1 MMPTYP
7 QLLSPT
13 YEPHVYS
20 ASWQKQYVAQFFTL
34 ESGEKNGNSATY
46 RCRLHPEAPV
56 FKAHFPGFPVLP
68 GVLTLKMVV
77 DAINASQFFSTQTL
91 TVQSIGNAKYLA
103 VVNPQETQEV
113 EISVTLKAEK
123 NADEPA
129 VFQFK
134 ATVQNGETRFA
145 TFSFSCTAA
154 DFITVGVEENEVCA
168 VIPTYQNA
176 KTLLKVVADVHRVVD
191 TVFVVDDGSN
201 DGTAALLDKATGN
214 ERPEK
219 VLTHPKNCGKGA
231 ALKTGL
237 TYARQQGFRY
247 AVTVDADGQH
257 RADDIPALLK
267 AVEEEPDALAIGSRG
282 LQHEN
287 MPAKSTFANRFSN
300 FWFALQTLQ
309 RLPDTQSGLR
319 VYPLRCLHGLRWMSA
334 RYEAELTLLVFSAWA
349 GVKLLPVP
357 VSVYYPPRD
366 QRVTHFRPGR
376 DFTRISVL
384 NTLLCFLMVVYG
396 WPRIFADRLQGV
408 SKACFVS
415 RELFT
420 LTSCQIW

>member
-1 MMPTYP
+1 MSLTSI
-7 QLLSPT
+7 L
-13 YEPHVYS
+13 PHGK
-20 ASWQKQYVAQFFTL
+20 KQYVAQFFTL

-113 EISVTLKAEK
+113 EISVALKAEK
-123 NADEPA
+123 NADKPA

-154 DFITVGVEENEVCA
+154 DFITVGVEENEVCG

-247 AVTVDADGQH
+247 AVTMDADGQH

-267 AVEEEPDALAIGSRG
+267 AVEEEPDALVIGSRG

-396 WPRIFADRLQGV
+396 WPRIFCRQIARGV
-408 SKACFVS
+408 KGVF
-415 RELFT
+415 RK
-420 LTSCQIW
+420 

>member
-1 MMPTYP
+1 MS
-7 QLLSPT
+7 LSSIL
-13 YEPHVYS
+13 PHGK
-20 ASWQKQYVAQFFTL
+20 KQYVAQFFTL
-34 ESGEKNGNSATY
+34 EAGEKNGNSATY

-113 EISVTLKAEK
+113 EISVALKAEK

-257 RADDIPALLK
+257 RANDIPALLK

-319 VYPLRCLHGLRWMSA
+319 VYPLRRLHGLRWMSA

-396 WPRIFADRLQGV
+396 WPRIFCRQIARGV
-408 SKACFVS
+408 KGVVCK
-415 RELFT
+415 
-420 LTSCQIW
+420 

>member
-1 MMPTYP
+1 MSLTSI
-7 QLLSPT
+7 L
-13 YEPHVYS
+13 PHGK
-20 ASWQKQYVAQFFTL
+20 KQYVAQFFTL

-113 EISVTLKAEK
+113 EISVALKAEK

-176 KTLLKVVADVHRVVD
+176 KTLLQVVADVHRVVD

-319 VYPLRCLHGLRWMSA
+319 IYPLRRLHGLRWMSA

-396 WPRIFADRLQGV
+396 WPRIFCRQIARGV
-408 SKACFVS
+408 KGVF
-415 RELFT
+415 RK
-420 LTSCQIW
+420 

>member
-1 MMPTYP
+1 MSLTSI
-7 QLLSPT
+7 L
-13 YEPHVYS
+13 PHGK
-20 ASWQKQYVAQFFTL
+20 KQYVAQFFTL
-34 ESGEKNGNSATY
+34 EAGEKNGNSATY

-113 EISVTLKAEK
+113 EISVALKAEK
-123 NADEPA
+123 NADKPA

-257 RADDIPALLK
+257 RADDIPTLLK

-319 VYPLRCLHGLRWMSA
+319 VYPLRRLHGLRWMSA

-366 QRVTHFRPGR
+366 QRVTHFRLGR

-396 WPRIFADRLQGV
+396 WPRIFCRQIARGV
-408 SKACFVS
+408 KGVF
-415 RELFT
+415 RK
-420 LTSCQIW
+420 

>member
-1 MMPTYP
+1 MNLTSI
-7 QLLSPT
+7 L
-13 YEPHVYS
+13 PHGK
-20 ASWQKQYVAQFFTL
+20 KQYVAQFFTL

-113 EISVTLKAEK
+113 EISVALKAEK

-201 DGTAALLDKATGN
+201 DGTAALLDKATSN

-237 TYARQQGFRY
+237 TYACQQGFRY

-319 VYPLRCLHGLRWMSA
+319 VYPLRRLHGMRWMSA

-396 WPRIFADRLQGV
+396 WPRIFCRQIARGV
-408 SKACFVS
+408 KGVFCK
-415 RELFT
+415 
-420 LTSCQIW
+420 

>member
-1 MMPTYP
+1 MSLTSI
-7 QLLSPT
+7 L
-13 YEPHVYS
+13 PHGK
-20 ASWQKQYVAQFFTL
+20 KQYVAQFFTL

-103 VVNPQETQEV
+103 VINPQETQEV
-113 EISVTLKAEK
+113 EISVALKAEK
-123 NADEPA
+123 NADKPA

-257 RADDIPALLK
+257 RANDIPALLK

-396 WPRIFADRLQGV
+396 WPRIFCRQIARGV
-408 SKACFVS
+408 KGVF
-415 RELFT
+415 RK
-420 LTSCQIW
+420 

>member
-1 MMPTYP
+1 MSLTSI
-7 QLLSPT
+7 L
-13 YEPHVYS
+13 PHGK
-20 ASWQKQYVAQFFTL
+20 KQYVAQFFTL
-34 ESGEKNGNSATY
+34 EAGEKNGNSATY

-113 EISVTLKAEK
+113 EISVALKAEK

-201 DGTAALLDKATGN
+201 DGTAALLDKATGS

-319 VYPLRCLHGLRWMSA
+319 IYPLRRLHGLRWMSA

-396 WPRIFADRLQGV
+396 WPRIFCRQIARGV
-408 SKACFVS
+408 KGVFCK
-415 RELFT
+415 
-420 LTSCQIW
+420 

>member
-1 MMPTYP
+1 MSLTSI
-7 QLLSPT
+7 L
-13 YEPHVYS
+13 PHGK
-20 ASWQKQYVAQFFTL
+20 KQYVAQFFTL

-113 EISVTLKAEK
+113 EISVALKAEK
-123 NADEPA
+123 NAHEPA

-154 DFITVGVEENEVCA
+154 DFMTVGVEENEVCA

-319 VYPLRCLHGLRWMSA
+319 VYPLQRLHGLRWMSA

-396 WPRIFADRLQGV
+396 WPRIFCRQIARGV
-408 SKACFVS
+408 KGVFCK
-415 RELFT
+415 
-420 LTSCQIW
+420 

>member
-1 MMPTYP
+1 MSLTSI
-7 QLLSPT
+7 L
-13 YEPHVYS
+13 PHGK
-20 ASWQKQYVAQFFTL
+20 KQYVAQFFTL
-34 ESGEKNGNSATY
+34 EAGEKNGNSATY

-113 EISVTLKAEK
+113 EISVTQKAEK

-319 VYPLRCLHGLRWMSA
+319 VYPLRRLHGLRWMSA

-396 WPRIFADRLQGV
+396 WPRIFCRQIARGV
-408 SKACFVS
+408 KGVF
-415 RELFT
+415 RK
-420 LTSCQIW
+420 

>member
-1 MMPTYP
+1 MSLTSI
-7 QLLSPT
+7 L
-13 YEPHVYS
+13 PHGK
-20 ASWQKQYVAQFFTL
+20 KQYVAQFFTL
-34 ESGEKNGNSATY
+34 EAGEKNGNSATY

-113 EISVTLKAEK
+113 EISVALKAEK

-176 KTLLKVVADVHRVVD
+176 KTLLQVVADVHRVVD
-191 TVFVVDDGSN
+191 TVFVVDDGSK
-201 DGTAALLDKATGN
+201 DDTAALLDKATGN

-267 AVEEEPDALAIGSRG
+267 AVEEESDALAIGSRG

-319 VYPLRCLHGLRWMSA
+319 IYPLRCLHGLRWMSA

-396 WPRIFADRLQGV
+396 WPRIFCRQIARGV
-408 SKACFVS
+408 KGVF
-415 RELFT
+415 RK
-420 LTSCQIW
+420 

>member
-1 MMPTYP
+1 MSLTSI
-7 QLLSPT
+7 L
-13 YEPHVYS
+13 PHGK
-20 ASWQKQYVAQFFTL
+20 KQYVAQFFTL

-113 EISVTLKAEK
+113 EISVALKAEK

-176 KTLLKVVADVHRVVD
+176 KTLLQVVADVHRVVD

-201 DGTAALLDKATGN
+201 DGTAALLDKATGSK
-214 ERPEK
+214 RPEK

-319 VYPLRCLHGLRWMSA
+319 VYPLRRLHGLRWMSA

-384 NTLLCFLMVVYG
+384 NTLLCFFMVVYG
-396 WPRIFADRLQGV
+396 WPRIFCRQIARGV
-408 SKACFVS
+408 KGVFCK
-415 RELFT
+415 
-420 LTSCQIW
+420 

>member
-1 MMPTYP
+1 MSLTSI
-7 QLLSPT
+7 L
-13 YEPHVYS
+13 PHGK
-20 ASWQKQYVAQFFTL
+20 KQYVAQFFTL
-34 ESGEKNGNSATY
+34 EAGEKNGNSATY

-113 EISVTLKAEK
+113 EISVALKAEK
-123 NADEPA
+123 NADKPA

-134 ATVQNGETRFA
+134 ASVQNGETRFT

-257 RADDIPALLK
+257 RADDIPSLLK
-267 AVEEEPDALAIGSRG
+267 AVEEEPDALVIGSRG

-319 VYPLRCLHGLRWMSA
+319 VYPLRRLHGLRWMSA

-396 WPRIFADRLQGV
+396 WPRIFCRQIARGV
-408 SKACFVS
+408 KGVF
-415 RELFT
+415 RK
-420 LTSCQIW
+420 

>member
-1 MMPTYP
+1 MSLTSI
-7 QLLSPT
+7 L
-13 YEPHVYS
+13 PHGK
-20 ASWQKQYVAQFFTL
+20 KQYVAQFFTL
-34 ESGEKNGNSATY
+34 EAGEKNGNSATY

-56 FKAHFPGFPVLP
+56 FKVHFPGFPILP

-113 EISVTLKAEK
+113 EISVALKAEK

-154 DFITVGVEENEVCA
+154 DFMTVGVEENEVCA

-191 TVFVVDDGSN
+191 TVFVVDDGSK

-219 VLTHPKNCGKGA
+219 VLTHAKNCGKGA

-319 VYPLRCLHGLRWMSA
+319 VYPLRYLHGLRWMSA

-396 WPRIFADRLQGV
+396 WPRIFCRQIARGV
-408 SKACFVS
+408 KGVFCK
-415 RELFT
+415 
-420 LTSCQIW
+420 

>member
-1 MMPTYP
+1 MSLTSI
-7 QLLSPT
+7 Q
-13 YEPHVYS
+13 PHGK
-20 ASWQKQYVAQFFTL
+20 KQYVALFFTL

-91 TVQSIGNAKYLA
+91 TLQSIGNAKYLA

-113 EISVTLKAEK
+113 EISVALKAEK

-154 DFITVGVEENEVCA
+154 DFMTVGVEENEVCA

-237 TYARQQGFRY
+237 THARQQGFRY

-287 MPAKSTFANRFSN
+287 MPAKSAFANRFSN

-319 VYPLRCLHGLRWMSA
+319 VYPLRRLHGLRWMSA

-396 WPRIFADRLQGV
+396 WPRIFCRQIARGV
-408 SKACFVS
+408 RGVFRK
-415 RELFT
+415 
-420 LTSCQIW
+420 

>member
-1 MMPTYP
+1 MSLTSI
-7 QLLSPT
+7 L
-13 YEPHVYS
+13 PHGK
-20 ASWQKQYVAQFFTL
+20 KQYVAQFFTL
-34 ESGEKNGNSATY
+34 EAGEKNGNSATY

-113 EISVTLKAEK
+113 EISVALKAEK

-176 KTLLKVVADVHRVVD
+176 KTLLKVVTDVHRVVD

-201 DGTAALLDKATGN
+201 DGTTALLDKATGN

-319 VYPLRCLHGLRWMSA
+319 VYPLRRLHGLRWMSA

-396 WPRIFADRLQGV
+396 WPRIFCRQIARGV
-408 SKACFVS
+408 KGVF
-415 RELFT
+415 RK
-420 LTSCQIW
+420 

>member
-1 MMPTYP
+1 MSLTSI
-7 QLLSPT
+7 L
-13 YEPHVYS
+13 PHGK
-20 ASWQKQYVAQFFTL
+20 KQYVAQFFTL

-91 TVQSIGNAKYLA
+91 MVQSIGNAKYLA

-113 EISVTLKAEK
+113 EISVALKAEK
-123 NADEPA
+123 NADELT

-201 DGTAALLDKATGN
+201 DGTAALLDKATSN

-319 VYPLRCLHGLRWMSA
+319 IYPLRRLHGLRWMSA

-396 WPRIFADRLQGV
+396 WPRIFCRQIARGV
-408 SKACFVS
+408 KGVF
-415 RELFT
+415 RK
-420 LTSCQIW
+420 

>member
-1 MMPTYP
+1 MSLTSI
-7 QLLSPT
+7 L
-13 YEPHVYS
+13 PHGK
-20 ASWQKQYVAQFFTL
+20 KQYVAQFFTL
-34 ESGEKNGNSATY
+34 EAGEKNGNSATY

-113 EISVTLKAEK
+113 EISVALKAEK

-267 AVEEEPDALAIGSRG
+267 AVEEEPDALVIGSRG

-319 VYPLRCLHGLRWMSA
+319 VYPLRRLHGLRWMSA

-396 WPRIFADRLQGV
+396 WPRIFCRQIARGV
-408 SKACFVS
+408 KGVFCK
-415 RELFT
+415 
-420 LTSCQIW
+420 

>member
-1 MMPTYP
+1 MSLTSI
-7 QLLSPT
+7 L
-13 YEPHVYS
+13 PHGK
-20 ASWQKQYVAQFFTL
+20 KQYVAQFFTL

-113 EISVTLKAEK
+113 EISVALKAEK

-201 DGTAALLDKATGN
+201 DGTAALLDKATGS

-319 VYPLRCLHGLRWMSA
+319 VYPLRRLHGLRWMSA

-396 WPRIFADRLQGV
+396 WPRIFCRQIARGV
-408 SKACFVS
+408 KGVF
-415 RELFT
+415 RK
-420 LTSCQIW
+420 

>member
-1 MMPTYP
+1 MSLTSI
-7 QLLSPT
+7 L
-13 YEPHVYS
+13 PHGK
-20 ASWQKQYVAQFFTL
+20 KQYVAQFFTL

-113 EISVTLKAEK
+113 EISVALKAEK

-154 DFITVGVEENEVCA
+154 NFITVGVEENEVCA

-191 TVFVVDDGSN
+191 TVIVVDDGSK

-319 VYPLRCLHGLRWMSA
+319 VYPLRHLHGLRWMSA

-396 WPRIFADRLQGV
+396 WPRIFCRQIARGV
-408 SKACFVS
+408 KGVFCK
-415 RELFT
+415 
-420 LTSCQIW
+420 

>member
-1 MMPTYP
+1 MSLTSI
-7 QLLSPT
+7 L
-13 YEPHVYS
+13 PHGK
-20 ASWQKQYVAQFFTL
+20 KQYVAQFFTL
-34 ESGEKNGNSATY
+34 EAGEKNGNSATY

-113 EISVTLKAEK
+113 EISVTQKAEK

-396 WPRIFADRLQGV
+396 WPRIFCRQIARGV
-408 SKACFVS
+408 IGVFRK
-415 RELFT
+415 
-420 LTSCQIW
+420 

>member
-1 MMPTYP
+1 MSLTSI
-7 QLLSPT
+7 L
-13 YEPHVYS
+13 PHGK
-20 ASWQKQYVAQFFTL
+20 KQYVAQFFTL
-34 ESGEKNGNSATY
+34 ESGERNGNSATY
-46 RCRLHPEAPV
+46 RCRLYPEAPV

-113 EISVTLKAEK
+113 EISVALKAEK
-123 NADEPA
+123 NADKPA
-129 VFQFK
+129 IFQFK

-191 TVFVVDDGSN
+191 TVIVVDDGSN

-287 MPAKSTFANRFSN
+287 MPTKSTFANRFSN

-319 VYPLRCLHGLRWMSA
+319 VYPLRRLHGLRWMSA

-396 WPRIFADRLQGV
+396 WPRIFCRQIARGV
-408 SKACFVS
+408 KGVF
-415 RELFT
+415 RK
-420 LTSCQIW
+420 

>member
-1 MMPTYP
+1 MSLTSI
-7 QLLSPT
+7 L
-13 YEPHVYS
+13 PHGK
-20 ASWQKQYVAQFFTL
+20 KQYVAQFFTL

-113 EISVTLKAEK
+113 EISVALKAEK

-219 VLTHPKNCGKGA
+219 VQTHPKNCGKGA

-319 VYPLRCLHGLRWMSA
+319 VYPLRRLHGLRWMSA

-396 WPRIFADRLQGV
+396 WPRIFCRQIARGV
-408 SKACFVS
+408 KGVF
-415 RELFT
+415 RK
-420 LTSCQIW
+420 

>member
-1 MMPTYP
+1 MSLTSI
-7 QLLSPT
+7 L
-13 YEPHVYS
+13 PHGK
-20 ASWQKQYVAQFFTL
+20 KQYVAQFFTL

-56 FKAHFPGFPVLP
+56 FKVHFPGFPVLP

-113 EISVTLKAEK
+113 EISVALKAEK

-201 DGTAALLDKATGN
+201 DGTTALLDKATGN

-319 VYPLRCLHGLRWMSA
+319 VYPLRRLHGLRWMSA

-396 WPRIFADRLQGV
+396 WPRIFCRQIARGV
-408 SKACFVS
+408 KGVF
-415 RELFT
+415 RK
-420 LTSCQIW
+420 

>member
-1 MMPTYP
+1 MSLTSI
-7 QLLSPT
+7 L
-13 YEPHVYS
+13 PHGK
-20 ASWQKQYVAQFFTL
+20 KQYVAQFFTL

-113 EISVTLKAEK
+113 EISVALKAEK

-319 VYPLRCLHGLRWMSA
+319 VYPLRRLHGLRWMSA

-396 WPRIFADRLQGV
+396 WPKIFFRQIARGV
-408 SKACFVS
+408 KGVF
-415 RELFT
+415 RK
-420 LTSCQIW
+420 

>member
-1 MMPTYP
+1 MSLTSI
-7 QLLSPT
+7 L
-13 YEPHVYS
+13 PHGK
-20 ASWQKQYVAQFFTL
+20 KQYVAQFFTL

-56 FKAHFPGFPVLP
+56 FKVHFPGFPILP

-77 DAINASQFFSTQTL
+77 DAINASQFFSTQML

-113 EISVTLKAEK
+113 EISVALKAEK

-154 DFITVGVEENEVCA
+154 DFMTVGVEENEVCA

-219 VLTHPKNCGKGA
+219 VLTHAKNQGKGA

-237 TYARQQGFRY
+237 TFARQQGFRY

-257 RADDIPALLK
+257 RANDIPALLK

-319 VYPLRCLHGLRWMSA
+319 VYPLRRLHGLRWMSA

-396 WPRIFADRLQGV
+396 WPRIFFRQIARGV
-408 SKACFVS
+408 KGVFCK
-415 RELFT
+415 
-420 LTSCQIW
+420 

>member
-1 MMPTYP
+1 MSLTSI
-7 QLLSPT
+7 L
-13 YEPHVYS
+13 PHGK
-20 ASWQKQYVAQFFTL
+20 KQYVAQFFTL

-56 FKAHFPGFPVLP
+56 FKAHFPGFPILP

-113 EISVTLKAEK
+113 EISVALKAEK

-201 DGTAALLDKATGN
+201 DGTTALLDKATGN

-319 VYPLRCLHGLRWMSA
+319 VYPLRCLHGMRWMSA

-396 WPRIFADRLQGV
+396 WPRIFCRQIARGV
-408 SKACFVS
+408 KGVF
-415 RELFT
+415 RK
-420 LTSCQIW
+420 

>member
-1 MMPTYP
+1 MSLTSI
-7 QLLSPT
+7 L
-13 YEPHVYS
+13 PHGK
-20 ASWQKQYVAQFFTL
+20 KQYVAQFFTL
-34 ESGEKNGNSATY
+34 EAGEKNGNSATY

-103 VVNPQETQEV
+103 VINPQETQEV
-113 EISVTLKAEK
+113 EISVALKAEK

-154 DFITVGVEENEVCA
+154 DFMTVGVEENEVCA

-191 TVFVVDDGSN
+191 TVFVVDDDSN

-309 RLPDTQSGLR
+309 CLPDTQSGLR
-319 VYPLRCLHGLRWMSA
+319 VYPLRRLHGLRWMSA

-396 WPRIFADRLQGV
+396 WPRIFCRQIARGV
-408 SKACFVS
+408 KGVF
-415 RELFT
+415 RK
-420 LTSCQIW
+420 

>member
-1 MMPTYP
+1 MSLTSI
-7 QLLSPT
+7 L
-13 YEPHVYS
+13 PHGK
-20 ASWQKQYVAQFFTL
+20 KQYVAQFFTL

-113 EISVTLKAEK
+113 EISVALKAEK
-123 NADEPA
+123 NADELT

-176 KTLLKVVADVHRVVD
+176 KTL
-191 TVFVVDDGSN
+191 FVVDDGSN
-201 DGTAALLDKATGN
+201 DGTAALLDKTTGN

-319 VYPLRCLHGLRWMSA
+319 VYPLQRLHGLRWMSA

-396 WPRIFADRLQGV
+396 WPRIFCRQIARGV
-408 SKACFVS
+408 KGVF
-415 RELFT
+415 RK
-420 LTSCQIW
+420 

>member
-1 MMPTYP
+1 MSLTSI
-7 QLLSPT
+7 L
-13 YEPHVYS
+13 PHGK
-20 ASWQKQYVAQFFTL
+20 KQYVAQFFTL

-113 EISVTLKAEK
+113 EISVALKAEK
-123 NADEPA
+123 NADELT

-154 DFITVGVEENEVCA
+154 NFITVGVEENEVCA
-168 VIPTYQNA
+168 IIPTYQNA

-319 VYPLRCLHGLRWMSA
+319 VYPLRRLHGLRWMSA

-396 WPRIFADRLQGV
+396 WPRIFCRQIARGV
-408 SKACFVS
+408 KGVFCK
-415 RELFT
+415 
-420 LTSCQIW
+420 

>member
-1 MMPTYP
+1 MSLTSI
-7 QLLSPT
+7 L
-13 YEPHVYS
+13 PHGK
-20 ASWQKQYVAQFFTL
+20 KQYVAQFFTL
-34 ESGEKNGNSATY
+34 EAGEKNGNSATY

-113 EISVTLKAEK
+113 EISVALKAEK

-154 DFITVGVEENEVCA
+154 DFMTVGVEENEVCA

-319 VYPLRCLHGLRWMSA
+319 VYPLRRLHGLRWMSA
-334 RYEAELTLLVFSAWA
+334 RYEAELTLLVFSVWA

-396 WPRIFADRLQGV
+396 WPRIFCRQIARGV
-408 SKACFVS
+408 KGVF
-415 RELFT
+415 RK
-420 LTSCQIW
+420 

>member
-1 MMPTYP
+1 MSLTSI
-7 QLLSPT
+7 L
-13 YEPHVYS
+13 PHGK
-20 ASWQKQYVAQFFTL
+20 KQYVAQFFTL
-34 ESGEKNGNSATY
+34 EAGEKNGNSATY

-56 FKAHFPGFPVLP
+56 FKAHFPGFPILP

-113 EISVTLKAEK
+113 EISVALKAEK

-319 VYPLRCLHGLRWMSA
+319 IYPLRRLHGLRWMSA

-396 WPRIFADRLQGV
+396 WPRIFCRQIARGV
-408 SKACFVS
+408 KGVF
-415 RELFT
+415 RK
-420 LTSCQIW
+420 

>member
-1 MMPTYP
+1 MSLTSI
-7 QLLSPT
+7 L
-13 YEPHVYS
+13 PHGK
-20 ASWQKQYVAQFFTL
+20 KQYVAQFFTL
-34 ESGEKNGNSATY
+34 EAGEKNGNSATY

-113 EISVTLKAEK
+113 EISVALKAEK

-267 AVEEEPDALAIGSRG
+267 VVEEEPDALAIGSRG

-319 VYPLRCLHGLRWMSA
+319 VYPLRRLHGLRWMSA

-396 WPRIFADRLQGV
+396 WPRIFCRQIARGV
-408 SKACFVS
+408 KGVF
-415 RELFT
+415 RK
-420 LTSCQIW
+420 

>member
-1 MMPTYP
+1 MSLTSI
-7 QLLSPT
+7 L
-13 YEPHVYS
+13 PHGK
-20 ASWQKQYVAQFFTL
+20 KQYVAQFFTL

-113 EISVTLKAEK
+113 EISVALKAEK

-154 DFITVGVEENEVCA
+154 DFMTVGVEENEVCA

-214 ERPEK
+214 ERPKK

-319 VYPLRCLHGLRWMSA
+319 VYPLRRLHGLRWMSA

-396 WPRIFADRLQGV
+396 WPRIFCRQIARGV
-408 SKACFVS
+408 KGVF
-415 RELFT
+415 RK
-420 LTSCQIW
+420 

>member
-1 MMPTYP
+1 MSLTSI
-7 QLLSPT
+7 L
-13 YEPHVYS
+13 PHGK
-20 ASWQKQYVAQFFTL
+20 KQYVAQFFTL
-34 ESGEKNGNSATY
+34 EAGEKNGNSATY

-77 DAINASQFFSTQTL
+77 DAINASQFFSTQML

-113 EISVTLKAEK
+113 EISVALKAEK

-154 DFITVGVEENEVCA
+154 DFMTVGVEENEVCA

-319 VYPLRCLHGLRWMSA
+319 IYPLRYLHGLRWMSA

-396 WPRIFADRLQGV
+396 WPRIFCRQIARGV
-408 SKACFVS
+408 KGVF
-415 RELFT
+415 RK
-420 LTSCQIW
+420 

>member
-1 MMPTYP
+1 MSLTSI
-7 QLLSPT
+7 L
-13 YEPHVYS
+13 PHGK
-20 ASWQKQYVAQFFTL
+20 KQYVAQFFTL
-34 ESGEKNGNSATY
+34 EAGEKNGNSATY

-113 EISVTLKAEK
+113 EISVALKAEK

-154 DFITVGVEENEVCA
+154 DFMTVGVEENEVCA

-319 VYPLRCLHGLRWMSA
+319 IYPLRRLHGLRWMSA

-396 WPRIFADRLQGV
+396 WPRIFCRQIARGV
-408 SKACFVS
+408 KGVF
-415 RELFT
+415 RK
-420 LTSCQIW
+420 

>member
-1 MMPTYP
+1 MSLTSI
-7 QLLSPT
+7 L
-13 YEPHVYS
+13 PHGK
-20 ASWQKQYVAQFFTL
+20 KQYVAQFFTL

-113 EISVTLKAEK
+113 EISVALKAEK

-145 TFSFSCTAA
+145 TFSFSCTAT
-154 DFITVGVEENEVCA
+154 DFMTVGVEENEVCA

-267 AVEEEPDALAIGSRG
+267 AVEEEPDALVIGSRG

-396 WPRIFADRLQGV
+396 WPRIFCRQIARGV
-408 SKACFVS
+408 KGVFCK
-415 RELFT
+415 
-420 LTSCQIW
+420 

>member
-1 MMPTYP
+1 MSLTSI
-7 QLLSPT
+7 L
-13 YEPHVYS
+13 PHGK
-20 ASWQKQYVAQFFTL
+20 KQYVAQFFTL

-77 DAINASQFFSTQTL
+77 DAINASQFFSTQML

-113 EISVTLKAEK
+113 EISVALKAEK

-396 WPRIFADRLQGV
+396 WPRIFCRQIARGV
-408 SKACFVS
+408 KGVF
-415 RELFT
+415 RK
-420 LTSCQIW
+420 

>member
-1 MMPTYP
+1 MSLTSI
-7 QLLSPT
+7 L
-13 YEPHVYS
+13 PHGK
-20 ASWQKQYVAQFFTL
+20 KQYVAQFFTL
-34 ESGEKNGNSATY
+34 EAGEKNGNSATY

-113 EISVTLKAEK
+113 EISVALKAEK

-191 TVFVVDDGSN
+191 TVFVVDDGSK
-201 DGTAALLDKATGN
+201 DGTAALLDKATGS

-267 AVEEEPDALAIGSRG
+267 AVEEEPDALVIGSRG

-319 VYPLRCLHGLRWMSA
+319 VYPLRRLHGLRWMSA

-396 WPRIFADRLQGV
+396 WPRIFCRQIARGV
-408 SKACFVS
+408 KGVFCK
-415 RELFT
+415 
-420 LTSCQIW
+420 

>member
-1 MMPTYP
+1 MSLTSI
-7 QLLSPT
+7 L
-13 YEPHVYS
+13 PHGK
-20 ASWQKQYVAQFFTL
+20 KQYVAQFFTL
-34 ESGEKNGNSATY
+34 EAGEKNGNSATY

-113 EISVTLKAEK
+113 EISVALKAEK

-134 ATVQNGETRFA
+134 ATMQNGETRFA

-154 DFITVGVEENEVCA
+154 NFITVGVEENEVCA

-191 TVFVVDDGSN
+191 TVIVVDDGSK

-319 VYPLRCLHGLRWMSA
+319 VYPLQRLHGLRWMSA

-396 WPRIFADRLQGV
+396 WPRIFCRQIARGV
-408 SKACFVS
+408 KGVF
-415 RELFT
+415 RK
-420 LTSCQIW
+420 

>member
-1 MMPTYP
+1 MSLTSI
-7 QLLSPT
+7 L
-13 YEPHVYS
+13 PHGK
-20 ASWQKQYVAQFFTL
+20 KQYVAQFFTL
-34 ESGEKNGNSATY
+34 EAGEKNGNSATY

-113 EISVTLKAEK
+113 EISVALKAEK

-219 VLTHPKNCGKGA
+219 VLTHAKNQGKGA

-237 TYARQQGFRY
+237 TFARQQGFRY

-257 RADDIPALLK
+257 RADDIPALLQ

-319 VYPLRCLHGLRWMSA
+319 VYPLRRLHGLRWMSA

-396 WPRIFADRLQGV
+396 WPRIFCRQIARGV
-408 SKACFVS
+408 KGVF
-415 RELFT
+415 RK
-420 LTSCQIW
+420 